1 MDTMPVDLAE
11 RIATAQHM
19 LSTMNV
25 TEMSARL
32 EELDEEQ
39 RRHMLM
45 EILAQAMLNV
55 GTHPNWSFKATVL
68 DQHMSVVS

>member
-45 EILAQAMLNV
+45 EILVQAMLNV
-55 GTHPNWSFKATVL
+55 GTHPDWSFKATVL
-68 DQHMSVVS
+68 DQHMSIVS